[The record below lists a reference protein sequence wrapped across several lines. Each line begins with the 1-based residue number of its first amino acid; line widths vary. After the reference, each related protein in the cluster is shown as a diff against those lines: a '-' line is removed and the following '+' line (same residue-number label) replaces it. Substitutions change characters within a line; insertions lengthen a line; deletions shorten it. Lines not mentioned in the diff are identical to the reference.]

1 MVCYCCMCKC
11 MCSIGLH
18 CVTDIDVDI
27 NKVGKEEL
35 DAHKFVNE
43 IRHFSKLLCS
53 QAKIVSF

>member
-1 MVCYCCMCKC
+1 MCKC